1 MSEMNGGQLRHALKQ
16 VHMKENMQE
25 EIIMNVRTQMADG
38 TYRRNSF
45 KRMAMSAAAFM
56 LVFGAVSIPSY
67 AAISN
72 LVRARMEAIPRAE
85 VEATEDMIQ
94 SQQIHADQFSREY
107 TREER
112 KRMDALRQEYE
123 NGMFP
128 ENTLTLVENES
139 QVPDGDTLA
148 YTKDTGCFYLP
159 DRELTDEELLQILD
173 FNAARDYALD
183 QSPEV
188 QKAREEAK
196 AEAEERAAQA
206 GGSGILKMKPGEAD
220 GEVLQ
225 VTAPDGMVFSVMT
238 TDEQGNLYVVAEDR
252 DIEAVMRDDEV
263 VCPTEHC
270 EVWRVS
276 PSGEVAAKLD
286 ISEYVKQEV
295 FSPRMIAVAGN
306 GDIYLSTQNDGTAVL
321 AFDAEGN
328 FLNKISYDY
337 KVYTLRTAMGRGR
350 DGKVYAVLWD
360 SIANDGTSVIVELDA
375 DLSGEENHMVVLDA
389 GHGGEDGGTVE
400 QAATEKEINLAV
412 VLKLKE
418 LLEEQGIR
426 VVLTRDKDI
435 FMKLEERVQIA
446 NGEKADLFISIHCN
460 YYEKDSSIYGL
471 ECYYCKSGEEGKHY
485 AERIM
490 ETIEESKNIVS
501 RNVKPADY
509 YILKNTTV
517 PAVLVEIGYL
527 SNYNE
532 RNQLMSEEYQE
543 KLAGELVKGIVK
555 GMEERTG

>member
-360 SIANDGTSVIVELDA
+360 SIANDGTSVIVELDGRNGSIGDVTSFLLHSDGSFYNCVCPGRDC
-375 DLSGEENHMVVLDA
+375 DLVIF
-389 GHGGEDGGTVE
+389 GG
-400 QAATEKEINLAV
+400 
-412 VLKLKE
+412 
-418 LLEEQGIR
+418 QGI
-426 VVLTRDKDI
+426 L
-435 FMKLEERVQIA
+435 
-446 NGEKADLFISIHCN
+446 GYDLGSASI
-460 YYEKDSSIYGL
+460 KW
-471 ECYYCKSGEEGKHY
+471 K
-485 AERIM
+485 
-490 ETIEESKNIVS
+490 
-501 RNVKPADY
+501 
-509 YILKNTTV
+509 V
-517 PAVLVEIGYL
+517 P
-527 SNYNE
+527 
-532 RNQLMSEEYQE
+532 
-543 KLAGELVKGIVK
+543 AGELPFSTEGYLPMATLPDGRVLFLDRNYKWDEDDPTNMWVVAEGTKFHYVPAA
-555 GMEERTG
+555 RQ